1 MANRLFKRPERFE
14 ASPIDDEL
22 MLIDVD
28 SGRFFALKDVGLR
41 IWTMLDRE
49 SDLNAIA
56 AALCS
61 EYEVEARQAR
71 ESVRQFA
78 DSLVE
83 AGLARFAGSA
93 DG

>member
-1 MANRLFKRPERFE
+1 
-14 ASPIDDEL
+14 
-22 MLIDVD
+22 
-28 SGRFFALKDVGLR
+28 
-41 IWTMLDRE
+41 MLDRE
-49 SDLNAIA
+49 SDLDAIA

-83 AGLARFAGSA
+83 AGFARFAGSA